1 MGESKLS
8 AREIIEK
15 MMAEDKMS
23 QWLGID
29 VLNYDPG
36 SVSVRMTV
44 REEMVNGFNV
54 THGGITYSLADSAL
68 AFSANSHGIRAMSI
82 ETSISHLKSVRTGD
96 VLTVNTTQLTLTRKT
111 GVYIMDVINQHNELV
126 AHFKGTVYR
135 SDKVWD

>member
-1 MGESKLS
+1 MTPK
-8 AREIIEK
+8 EIIDK

-23 QWLGID
+23 QWLGIE

-44 REEMVNGFNV
+44 RDEMVNGFNV

-68 AFSANSHGIRAMSI
+68 AFSANSHGIRSMSI
-82 ETSISHLKSVRTGD
+82 ETSISHLKSVHVGD
-96 VLTVNTTQLTLTRKT
+96 VLTASTKQLTLTRKT
-111 GVYIMDVINQHNELV
+111 GVYIMDVVNQKNELV